1 MKKFK
6 IEVVGSGI
14 IKPIKDGYM
23 KKKLQQE
30 LQQEMERIKKKIDG
44 LSFDAPSTKK
54 KYDKKTENASE
65 TIKDE
70 LKKIGYEKDQKFCK
84 TEHEIDLVN
93 YTKKIAVEI
102 EMTKDTNLLT
112 DLVKLSIAGKPKGKK
127 RAIEHGL
134 IIVQDKYKD
143 HYEMVPSLKNYF
155 ELMGPI
161 YWVRT
166 LGWISIKLV

>member
-6 IEVVGSGI
+6 IEVVDSGI
-14 IKPIKDGYM
+14 IKPKDGYM
-23 KKKLQQE
+23 KKK

-54 KYDKKTENASE
+54 KYSKKTENASK

-70 LKKIGYEKDQKFCK
+70 LKKIGYEKDQKFFK
-84 TEHEIDLVN
+84 TKHDIDLVN

-102 EMTKDTNLLT
+102 EMTKNTNLLT
-112 DLVKLSIAGKPKGKK
+112 DLVKFSIAGRRKGK

-134 IIVQDKYKD
+134 IIVQEKYKN
-143 HYEMVPSLKNYF
+143 YYVMVPNLKNYF
-155 ELMGPI
+155 KLMGSI
-161 YWVRT
+161 YWTRT
-166 LGWISIKLV
+166 LGWISIKLT